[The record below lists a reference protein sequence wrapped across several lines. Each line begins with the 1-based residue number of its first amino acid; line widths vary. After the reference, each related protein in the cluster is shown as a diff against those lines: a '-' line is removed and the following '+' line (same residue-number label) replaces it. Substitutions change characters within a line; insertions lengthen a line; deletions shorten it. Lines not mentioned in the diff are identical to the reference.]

1 MKILII
7 NYFSAPMV
15 NAHVYRW
22 ERLANCWSSKG
33 HSVDYLT
40 ANHGD
45 LFCANNNNYIRFAK
59 INYAGNAG
67 NAGNSK
73 KNNLFK
79 NKLKKLFRLLYWP
92 DAYVKW
98 LPAILIRTI
107 KLTRDYDYIFS
118 YYPCMPSHIAG
129 YVAKALNPKS
139 RWVMDYGDPFSTSDN
154 MQPNNYYLFKKLNL
168 WLEKKLFEK
177 ADEVVFYDE
186 DNIRDYRE
194 KFPKNNF
201 KLIPHLADIDSEY
214 IYENKNKINS
224 YNEKIKLAYFGS
236 FHKNIR
242 EPKPLFDLV
251 KKLNFL
257 SEGNFELHIYGPEN
271 GFSLKKKEV
280 ENIFYHGIVEKSEIK
295 KIICEYDI
303 LVNLE
308 NENCSMKPSK
318 LVDYI
323 STGMPILNLGGNGSI
338 EFNNYAKHGY
348 GLILSKNKISEI
360 GINEL
365 EKIRSMKGYFASKDL
380 VEIILKEN
388 SIKNIQNLYL
398 AEDI

>member
-22 ERLANCWSSKG
+22 ERIANYWSSKG
-33 HSVDYLT
+33 HTVDYLT

-45 LFCANNNNYIRFAK
+45 SFDENENNYIKFGR
-59 INYAGNAG
+59 INYSDNEE
-67 NAGNSK
+67 SS
-73 KNNLFK
+73 KNNNFFK

-98 LPAILIRTI
+98 LPSILIKTI
-107 KLTRDYDYIFS
+107 KLSKDYDYIFS

-129 YVAKALNPKS
+129 YVAKSLNPRSK
-139 RWVMDYGDPFSTSDN
+139 WVMDYGDPFSTSEN

-168 WLEKKLFEK
+168 FLEKKLFEK
-177 ADEVVFYDE
+177 ADKVVFYDE
-186 DNIRDYRE
+186 DNIIDYKK

-201 KLIPHLADIDSEY
+201 KLIPHMADIDSDY
-214 IYENKNKINS
+214 IYGSEKKIN
-224 YNEKIKLAYFGS
+224 YDNEKIKFAYFGS

-242 EPKPLFDLV
+242 EPKPLFDLI

-257 SEGNFELHIYGPEN
+257 CDVNFELHIYGPEN
-271 GFSLKKKEV
+271 GFSLRNMENN
-280 ENIFYHGIVEKSEIK
+280 NIFYHGIVQKSEIK

-303 LVNLE
+303 LVNVE
-308 NENCSMKPSK
+308 NEKCSMKPSK

-323 STGMPILNLGGNGSI
+323 STGMPILNLGWNRSF
-338 EFNNYAKHGY
+338 EFNNYVEHGY
-348 GLILSKNKISEI
+348 ALILSKDKISEI
-360 GINEL
+360 GKNDA
-365 EKIRSMKGYFASKDL
+365 EKIISMKGYLASKDL
-380 VEIILKEN
+380 VELILKEN
-388 SIKNIQNLYL
+388 TIKNIQNRYL
-398 AEDI
+398 TEEI